1 MIRNSTFKE
10 RLKEIMLKRNITQMQ
25 LANITGISRSLINKY
40 LKGITEA
47 GNDKL
52 YILSTC
58 LKVNPSWL
66 MGYDTDPN
74 DIIPQQK
81 NNDLID
87 EIVELINYQDKE
99 TLEKILSMVKLMI
112 K

>member
-1 MIRNSTFKE
+1 MLKNSTFRE

-25 LANITGISRSLINKY
+25 LSNLTGISRSLINKY
-40 LKGITEA
+40 IQGITEA

-66 MGYDTDPN
+66 MGYDTNPD
-74 DIIPQQK
+74 DIIPEQK
-81 NNDLID
+81 NNDLVNQ
-87 EIVELINYQDKE
+87 IVELIKYQDDE
-99 TLEKILSMVKLMI
+99 TLEKILSMIKLMI

>member
-1 MIRNSTFKE
+1 MIRNSTFRE
-10 RLKEIMLKRNITQMQ
+10 RLREIMLKRNITQMQ
-25 LANITGISRSLINKY
+25 LSNLTGISRSLINKY
-40 LKGITEA
+40 LKGISEA

-52 YILSTC
+52 YVLSTY

-74 DIIPQQK
+74 DVIPEQK
-81 NNDLID
+81 NNDFI
-87 EIVELINYQDKE
+87 EQVVELLNDQDDE
-99 TLEKILSMVKLMI
+99 TLEKILSMIKLMI